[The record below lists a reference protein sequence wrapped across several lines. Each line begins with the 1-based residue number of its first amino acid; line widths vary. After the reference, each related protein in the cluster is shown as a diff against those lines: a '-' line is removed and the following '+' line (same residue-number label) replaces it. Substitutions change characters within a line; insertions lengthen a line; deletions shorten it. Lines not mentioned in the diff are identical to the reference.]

1 MKNKYDI
8 FATPFLLSLSLT
20 GGKWSQEVCT
30 IKREAGPLASLTAGV
45 RQPRRTSRNL
55 SNTNIKTK
63 TNRKDWIAITKDVS
77 DYLESY
83 FRRVISQSFYQQRGI
98 KNSPWALAKNLI
110 FRNWNFIKRKSIL
123 NTKKGTSLSFT
134 SCEFE
139 EKLCFETKYTPRPKL
154 L

>member
-1 MKNKYDI
+1 MKNKCDI
-8 FATPFLLSLSLT
+8 FATLFLLSLSLT

-45 RQPRRTSRNL
+45 RQPHRTSRNL
-55 SNTNIKTK
+55 SNHNTQTNH
-63 TNRKDWIAITKDVS
+63 KDWIAITKDVS

-98 KNSPWALAKNLI
+98 KNSHLTPATKNLN

-134 SCEFE
+134 SCKYEG
-139 EKLCFETKYTPRPKL
+139 KLCFETKYTPRPKL